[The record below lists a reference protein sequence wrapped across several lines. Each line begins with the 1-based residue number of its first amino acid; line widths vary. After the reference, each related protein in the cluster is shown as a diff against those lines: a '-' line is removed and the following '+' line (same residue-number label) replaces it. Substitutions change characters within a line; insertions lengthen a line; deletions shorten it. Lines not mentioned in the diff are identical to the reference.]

1 MPRPTGPANNAS
13 ASEDRD
19 IRNILLKVRRL
30 VAVLP
35 ALAGLGCY
43 EYTDTTSAGL
53 HPGEVVRVALT
64 APGSAA
70 LAPAIGPGATS
81 LGGRVMSLAPNDMTI
96 ALTEID
102 RSVGPEQFLA
112 GEPISVPLASFAGVQ
127 RRRVDKGRTAL
138 AVGGVVALFV
148 VGQVIVDQTSIFS
161 SKGAV
166 SGSTR

>member
-53 HPGEVVRVALT
+53 HPGEVVRVAL
-64 APGSAA
+64 
-70 LAPAIGPGATS
+70 LGPDGPTGTFTRWES
-81 LGGRVMSLAPNDMTI
+81 QTI
-96 ALTEID
+96 
-102 RSVGPEQFLA
+102 PW
-112 GEPISVPLASFAGVQ
+112 
-127 RRRVDKGRTAL
+127 
-138 AVGGVVALFV
+138 
-148 VGQVIVDQTSIFS
+148 
-161 SKGAV
+161 
-166 SGSTR
+166 